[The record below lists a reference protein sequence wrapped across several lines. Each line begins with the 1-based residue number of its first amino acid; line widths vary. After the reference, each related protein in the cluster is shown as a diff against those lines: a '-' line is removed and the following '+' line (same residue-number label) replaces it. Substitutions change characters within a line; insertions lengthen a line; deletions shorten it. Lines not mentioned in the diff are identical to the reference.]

1 MINEPKSVEIL
12 LVEDNEGDA
21 FLTKKAFAQAKV
33 LNNLTIAIDGEVALE
48 ILRQEGEYQNAPR
61 PDIVLLDINLPKKNG
76 KEVLKE
82 IKDDDNLKRIPVI
95 VLTSSKA
102 DQDIIK
108 SYDLHASSYVV
119 KPIDL
124 AKFQE
129 AVTAIENFWLSVV
142 VLPEE

>member
-1 MINEPKSVEIL
+1 
-12 LVEDNEGDA
+12 
-21 FLTKKAFAQAKV
+21 
-33 LNNLTIAIDGEVALE
+33 LTIAIDGEVALE